1 MYVGVDNSM
10 LNESGRSPLC
20 RVTLFAPF
28 WLDNRTGMD
37 LLFQDHKSA
46 PPNPLFLGANSPF
59 DYAEVEAPGMPK
71 LPFLTEIA
79 VMPYQM
85 HHHAT

>member
-1 MYVGVDNSM
+1 MYVGIDNSM
-10 LNESGRSPLC
+10 VNESGRSPLC

-59 DYAEVEAPGMPK
+59 DYAEVESPGEACSTSIC
-71 LPFLTEIA
+71 L
-79 VMPYQM
+79 
-85 HHHAT
+85 ATTTAL

>member
-1 MYVGVDNSM
+1 MYVGIDNSM
-10 LNESGRSPLC
+10 VNESGRSPLC

-59 DYAEVEAPGMPK
+59 DYAEVESPGGFSAIHRTAAQSPRHR
-71 LPFLTEIA
+71 
-79 VMPYQM
+79 V
-85 HHHAT
+85 

>member
-1 MYVGVDNSM
+1 MMLMLSIWLVAGTSPNIMYVGIDNSM
-10 LNESGRSPLC
+10 LTESGRSPLC

-46 PPNPLFLGANSPF
+46 PPNPLFLGANTPF
-59 DYAEVEAPGMPK
+59 DYAEVEAPG
-71 LPFLTEIA
+71 TE
-79 VMPYQM
+79 
-85 HHHAT
+85 